1 MTRTRSTNRRLG
13 TTIVFA
19 AVRGA
24 ATALGSSLI
33 ALATWWIT
41 HH

>member
-1 MTRTRSTNRRLG
+1 MKRTRSTTSRLG
-13 TTIVFA
+13 TTIAFA
-19 AVRGA
+19 AIRGA